1 MMNDR
6 EEDAAYERKILKDM
20 CLECADD
27 LTRWAQAFDAQE
39 EPLVAQLLEGLAH
52 HMRERARVI
61 SD

>member
-27 LTRWAQAFDAQE
+27 LDRWVRAFDAQD
-39 EPLVAQLLEGLAH
+39 EPLMAQLLDGLAH
-52 HMRERARVI
+52 QMRERARVI